1 MAVCNAGTGEVN
13 FWHFPLLGKQK
24 KLANVSLKIR
34 KFGHDARK
42 YRLVNTVTASF
53 DTIMGQLSEMS
64 QRKKSSYAVPQ
75 ELELELIDMH

>member
-1 MAVCNAGTGEVN
+1 
-13 FWHFPLLGKQK
+13 
-24 KLANVSLKIR
+24 LKIR